1 MHLTTQG
8 VMGIISALVAIEMA
22 IGHGTVSL
30 TNAIPDS
37 WIPRVQ
43 AWCNILAFVGTTIIA
58 ALSTGIAG

>member
-1 MHLTTQG
+1 MHLTVNG
-8 VMGIISALVAIEMA
+8 VMGIISFLVAVEMA

-30 TNAIPDS
+30 TNAIPET

-43 AWCNILAFVGTTIIA
+43 AWCNILAFIGSTAVA